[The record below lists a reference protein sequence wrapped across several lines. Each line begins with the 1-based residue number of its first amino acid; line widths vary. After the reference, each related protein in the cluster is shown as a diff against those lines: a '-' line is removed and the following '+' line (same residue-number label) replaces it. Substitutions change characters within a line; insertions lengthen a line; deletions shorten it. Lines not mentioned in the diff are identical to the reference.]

1 MGPHLINDDSKESCA
16 KKVLHLGLQVKFSPI
31 HTIDKSIVNFFDHET
46 TVERD
51 PGA

>member
-1 MGPHLINDDSKESCA
+1 MGPHLIDDGSKENYA
-16 KKVLHLGLQVKFSPI
+16 KKVLRLGLQVRFSPI